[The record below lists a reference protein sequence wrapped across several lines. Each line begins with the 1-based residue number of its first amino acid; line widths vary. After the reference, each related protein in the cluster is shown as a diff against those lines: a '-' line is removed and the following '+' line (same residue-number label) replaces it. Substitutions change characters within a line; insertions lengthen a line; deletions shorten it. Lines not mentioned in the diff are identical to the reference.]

1 MSAAHDL
8 RYALRLL
15 ARSRLSTILAILSL
29 ALGIGATTAIFSVV
43 YAVLID
49 PYPYAAADRIGGFRL
64 LDSKGQEYHVSY
76 TMAEYTEIKSTSHT
90 IESAILLDNN
100 SVTLTDH
107 DVLEAVVKED
117 FSPNAFD
124 FFGVPPL
131 FGRTFHPNDAGDE
144 SKVEDVAVLSYLFW
158 QQHFLGRRDVLGQSL
173 QLNNKFYTIIGV
185 MPPRF
190 TWQQADVYT
199 PMAIHPASTERR
211 ILIFRAKAGIP
222 KDQLNSEFQAF
233 HQKFAKTAPNYIFP
247 DPPFRSVFEPI
258 NENILGQFANT
269 LLALLAA
276 VGFLLMI
283 ACANVANLLLARA
296 SARRG
301 EIAVRAALGAGG
313 NRIVQQLLTESALL
327 SLTGGALGIL
337 FAYAGVKAVV
347 ALLPTDSI
355 PPEAVIAINV
365 PVLCFAVAISVLTGI
380 FFGIAP
386 AFQLARQD
394 QSAFLKDAGRGSD
407 TGSATNRL
415 RNILIVAEVALSLVL
430 LTGAAFAASGLISL
444 SHQKLGYDPNG
455 VLITNMASPAE
466 RHPQWSQ
473 RRTFFSDV
481 TDRLRQI
488 PTVESVVP
496 TIIGALPV
504 NGVDLKFNM
513 AGLKE
518 PVPVRINFVGE
529 SFLDVLRIPLLR
541 GRFFNS
547 DEVTRPSPVAV
558 VSDDFVKTYFTHNE
572 DPIGRHFSVNIPVSD
587 LPAGFV
593 QTPQPPASYEIVG
606 VASSARNDGLRR
618 SSVPAVYLPLNE
630 VLSPGVWFAIRTTNP
645 NPAAIH
651 NDIRRA
657 VSSVDPTQ
665 SVNSVNSLDYF
676 FGREFAYPRFATFL
690 FGIFGAIGLAL
701 ATIGIFGVVSYN
713 VARRTREFGIRMA
726 LGATPGNI
734 LRLVLSAIGRVL
746 AIGLVLGTIISVVAA
761 RSLAGKLQGIDD
773 ASNPGALAL
782 VVALLATAALLACAI
797 PARSATQIHPTE
809 ALRHE

>member
-1 MSAAHDL
+1 MSATHDL

-49 PYPYAAADRIGGFRL
+49 PYPYTAADRIGGFRL
-64 LDSKGQEYHVSY
+64 LDSKGQQYHVNY
-76 TMAEYTEIKSTSHT
+76 TMAEYTEIKSASRT

-107 DVLEAVVKED
+107 DILEAVVQEQ
-117 FSPNAFD
+117 FSPNAFE

-131 FGRTFHPNDAGDE
+131 FGRVFSTKDTGDE
-144 SKVEDVAVLSYLFW
+144 SKVEEVAVLSYLFW
-158 QQHFLGRRDVLGQSL
+158 QHHFLGRRDVLGQSL

-199 PMAIHPASTERR
+199 PMAIHPASTDRR

-233 HQKFAKTAPNYIFP
+233 HQKFAKAAPNYIFP
-247 DPPFRSVFEPI
+247 DPPFRSEFEPI

-301 EIAVRAALGAGG
+301 EIAVRAALGASSK
-313 NRIVQQLLTESALL
+313 RIVLQLLTESTLL
-327 SLTGGALGIL
+327 SLAGGALGVL

-347 ALLPTDSI
+347 ALLPEDSI
-355 PPEAVIAINV
+355 PPEAVIAINI
-365 PVLCFAVAISVLTGI
+365 PVLGFAVAISVITGI
-380 FFGIAP
+380 FFGMVP

-394 QSAFLKDAGRGSD
+394 QSAFLKDTGRGSD
-407 TGSATNRL
+407 AGSTSNRL
-415 RNILIVAEVALSLVL
+415 RNVLIVAEVALSMVL
-430 LTGAAFAASGLISL
+430 LTGAAFAASGLVSL
-444 SHQKLGYDPNG
+444 SRQKLGYDPNG
-455 VLITNMASPAE
+455 VLITNIPSPAD
-466 RHPQWSQ
+466 RHPKWSE

-481 TDRLRQI
+481 ADNLRKI

-496 TIIGALPV
+496 TVIGGLPV

-529 SFLDVLRIPLLR
+529 SFLSVLRIPLLR
-541 GRFFNS
+541 GRFFDS
-547 DEVTRPSPVAV
+547 AEVTRPSSVAV

-572 DPIGRHFSVNIPVSD
+572 DPIGRHFSVDIPVSD

-606 VASSARNDGLRR
+606 VASSARNDGLRQN
-618 SSVPAVYLPLNE
+618 SVPAVYLPFNE

-645 NPAAIH
+645 NPATIH

-665 SVNSVNSLDYF
+665 AVDSINPLDYF
-676 FGREFAYPRFATFL
+676 SGREFAYPRFATFL
-690 FGIFGAIGLAL
+690 FGTFGAIGLAL
-701 ATIGIFGVVSYN
+701 ATIGIFGVVSYS
-713 VARRTREFGIRMA
+713 VSRRTREFGIRMA
-726 LGATPGNI
+726 LGATPANI
-734 LRLVLSAIGRVL
+734 LRLVVSATGRVL
-746 AIGLVLGTIISVVAA
+746 IVGFVLGTIISILAA
-761 RSLAGKLQGIDD
+761 RSLAGKLQGIDS
-773 ASNPGALAL
+773 SNPAALIL
-782 VVALLATAALLACAI
+782 VVALLGIAALLACTL
-797 PARSATQIHPTE
+797 PARTATQIQPVE

>member
-1 MSAAHDL
+1 MSFTHDL

-15 ARSRLSTILAILSL
+15 ARSRLSTTLAILSL

-49 PYPYAAADRIGGFRL
+49 PYPYAGADRIGGFRL

-76 TMAEYTEIKSTSHT
+76 TMAEYTEIKSASHT

-107 DVLEAVVKED
+107 DILEAVVQEN
-117 FSPNAFD
+117 FSPNAFE

-131 FGRTFHPNDAGDE
+131 FGRVFSSKDTGDE
-144 SKVEDVAVLSYLFW
+144 SKVEDVAVLSYVFW
-158 QQHFLGRRDVLGQSL
+158 QQHFLGRRDVLGQSV

-199 PMAIHPASTERR
+199 PMAVRPASTERR

-233 HQKFAKTAPNYIFP
+233 HEKFAKAAPNYIFP

-296 SARRG
+296 SARRC

-313 NRIVQQLLTESALL
+313 NRIVQQLLTESTLL
-327 SLTGGALGIL
+327 SLAGGALGIL

-355 PPEAVIAINV
+355 PPEAVIAINI

-380 FFGIAP
+380 FFGMAP

-415 RNILIVAEVALSLVL
+415 RNVLIVAEVALSLVL

-444 SHQKLGYDPNG
+444 SHQKLGYDPKG
-455 VLITNMASPAE
+455 VLVTYIPSPAE

-481 TDRLRQI
+481 ADHLRQI
-488 PTVESVVP
+488 PTVDSVVP
-496 TIIGALPV
+496 VIIGALPV

-529 SFLDVLRIPLLR
+529 SFLDVMRIPLLR
-541 GRFFNS
+541 GRFFGS
-547 DEVTRPSPVAV
+547 AEVTRPSPVAV
-558 VSDDFVKTYFTHNE
+558 VSEDFVKTYFTHNE
-572 DPIGRHFSVNIPVSD
+572 DPLGRHFSVTIPVSD

-606 VASSARNDGLRR
+606 VTSSARNDGLSRN
-618 SSVPAVYLPLNE
+618 SVPAVYLPLNE
-630 VLSPGVWFAIRTTNP
+630 VLSPGVWFAIRTSNP

-665 SVNSVNSLDYF
+665 SVNSVNNLDYF

-690 FGIFGAIGLAL
+690 FGIFGAIGLTL

-726 LGATPGNI
+726 LGATPANI
-734 LRLVLSAIGRVL
+734 LRLVLSSTARVL
-746 AIGLVLGTIISVVAA
+746 VIGLTLGTTISLIAA

-773 ASNPGALAL
+773 NSDPAAMVL
-782 VVALLATAALLACAI
+782 VVALLAISALLACAI

>member
-1 MSAAHDL
+1 MSPTHDF

-15 ARSRLSTILAILSL
+15 TRSRLSTTLAILSL

-49 PYPYAAADRIGGFRL
+49 PYPYTAADRIGGFRL
-64 LDSKGQEYHVSY
+64 LDSKGQNYHVSY
-76 TMAEYTEIKSTSHT
+76 TMAEYTEIKSASHT

-107 DVLEAVVKED
+107 DILEAVVQEN
-117 FSPNAFD
+117 FSPNAFE

-131 FGRTFHPNDAGDE
+131 FGRAFSTKDTGDE

-158 QQHFLGRRDVLGQSL
+158 QHHFLGRRDVLGQTVR
-173 QLNNKFYTIIGV
+173 LNNKLYTIIGV

-190 TWQQADVYT
+190 TWQQADIYT

-211 ILIFRAKAGIP
+211 ILIFRAKAGLP
-222 KDQLNSEFQAF
+222 KDQLNSEFQSF
-233 HQKFAKTAPNYIFP
+233 HEKFAKSAPNYIFP

-258 NENILGQFANT
+258 NETILGQFANT

-313 NRIVQQLLTESALL
+313 KRIVQQLLTESTLL
-327 SLTGGALGIL
+327 SLAGGALGIL
-337 FAYAGVKAVV
+337 FAYAGIKAVV
-347 ALLPTDSI
+347 AFLPEDSI
-355 PPEAVIAINV
+355 PPEAVISINI
-365 PVLCFAVAISVLTGI
+365 PVLCFAVAISVLAGI
-380 FFGIAP
+380 FFGMAP

-407 TGSATNRL
+407 TGSTTNRL
-415 RNILIVAEVALSLVL
+415 RDVLIVAEVALSLVL

-444 SHQKLGYDPNG
+444 SHQKLGYDPKG

-481 TDRLRQI
+481 ADHLRQI

-496 TIIGALPV
+496 TIIGGLPV

-529 SFLDVLRIPLLR
+529 SFLAVMRIPLQR
-541 GRFFNS
+541 GRFFDS
-547 DEVTRPSPVAV
+547 AEVTRPSPVAV

-572 DPIGRHFSVNIPVSD
+572 DPIGRHFSLDIPVSD

-606 VASSARNDGLRR
+606 VAGSARNDGLGRN
-618 SSVPAVYLPLNE
+618 SVPAVYLPLNE

-657 VSSVDPTQ
+657 VSAVDPTQ
-665 SVNSVNSLDYF
+665 SVNSVNNLDYF
-676 FGREFAYPRFATFL
+676 LGRQMAYPRFATFL

-701 ATIGIFGVVSYN
+701 ATIGIFGVVSYS

-726 LGATPGNI
+726 LGATPSNV
-734 LRLVLSAIGRVL
+734 LRLVLTTTLRVL
-746 AIGLVLGTIISVVAA
+746 AIGLILGTIISTIAA
-761 RSLAGKLQGIDD
+761 RLLANKLEGLD
-773 ASNPGALAL
+773 ASNPHVIVLVVVILAAAAL
-782 VVALLATAALLACAI
+782 VACAI
-797 PARSATQIHPTE
+797 PARSATRIHPVE

>member
-1 MSAAHDL
+1 MSFTHDL

-49 PYPYAAADRIGGFRL
+49 PYPYTAADRIGGFRL
-64 LDSKGQEYHVSY
+64 LDSKGQEYHVNY
-76 TMAEYTEIKSTSHT
+76 TMAEYTEIKSASRT

-107 DVLEAVVKED
+107 DILEAVVQEN
-117 FSPNAFD
+117 FSPNAFE

-131 FGRTFHPNDAGDE
+131 LGRTFSTKDTGDE
-144 SKVEDVAVLSYLFW
+144 SKVENVAVLSYLFW
-158 QQHFLGRRDVLGQSL
+158 QQHFLGRRDLLGQSI

-199 PMAIHPASTERR
+199 PMAIRPASSERR
-211 ILIFRAKAGIP
+211 ILLFRAKAGIT

-233 HQKFAKTAPNYIFP
+233 HQKFAKAAPNYIFP

-313 NRIVQQLLTESALL
+313 NRIVQQLLTESTLL
-327 SLTGGALGIL
+327 SLAGGALGVL
-337 FAYAGVKAVV
+337 FAYAGVRAVI
-347 ALLPTDSI
+347 ALLPEDSI
-355 PPEAVIAINV
+355 PPEAIISINI
-365 PVLCFAVAISVLTGI
+365 PVLCFAVTISLLTGI
-380 FFGIAP
+380 FFGMAP

-415 RNILIVAEVALSLVL
+415 RDILIVAEVALSLVL

-466 RHPQWSQ
+466 RYPQWSQ

-481 TDRLRQI
+481 ADHLRQI

-496 TIIGALPV
+496 VIIGGLPV

-529 SFLDVLRIPLLR
+529 SFLDVMRIPLQR
-541 GRFFNS
+541 GRFFDS
-547 DEVTRPSPVAV
+547 SEVTRPSPVAV
-558 VSDDFVKTYFTHNE
+558 VSDDFVRTYFTHNE
-572 DPIGRHFSVNIPVSD
+572 DPIGRNFSVDIPVSD

-593 QTPQPPASYEIVG
+593 QTPHPPASYEIVG
-606 VASSARNDGLRR
+606 VVSSARNDGLRR
-618 SSVPAVYLPLNE
+618 NSVPAVYLPLNE

-657 VSSVDPTQ
+657 VSSVDPAQ
-665 SVNSVNSLDYF
+665 AVNSVNSLDYF
-676 FGREFAYPRFATFL
+676 LGREFAYPRFATFL
-690 FGIFGAIGLAL
+690 FGIFGTIGLAL
-701 ATIGIFGVVSYN
+701 ATIGIFGVVSYG

-734 LRLVLSAIGRVL
+734 LRLVVSATGRVL
-746 AIGLVLGTIISVVAA
+746 AIGFVLGTIISIIAA

-773 ASNPGALAL
+773 ASNPGALVL
-782 VVALLATAALLACAI
+782 VVALLAIAALLACAI
-797 PARSATQIHPTE
+797 PARTATQIHPTE

>member
-1 MSAAHDL
+1 MSATHDL

-15 ARSRLSTILAILSL
+15 TRSRLSTTLAILSL

-49 PYPYAAADRIGGFRL
+49 PYPYTAADRIGGFRL
-64 LDSKGQEYHVSY
+64 LDSKGEIYHVSY
-76 TMAEYTEIKSTSHT
+76 TMAEYTEIKSASHT

-107 DVLEAVVKED
+107 DILEAVTQED
-117 FSPNAFD
+117 FSPNAFE

-131 FGRTFHPNDAGDE
+131 LGRTFSTKDTGDE

-158 QQHFLGRRDVLGQSL
+158 QHHFLGRRDVLGQTVR
-173 QLNNKFYTIIGV
+173 LNKKFFTIIGV

-190 TWQQADVYT
+190 AWQQADIYT
-199 PMAIHPASTERR
+199 PMAIHPSSNERR
-211 ILIFRAKAGIP
+211 ILIFRAKAGVP
-222 KDQLNSEFQAF
+222 KSQLNSEFQAF
-233 HQKFAKTAPNYIFP
+233 HEKFAKAAPNYIFP

-258 NENILGQFANT
+258 NETNLGQFANT

-276 VGFLLMI
+276 VGFLLSI

-313 NRIVQQLLTESALL
+313 KRIVQQLLTESTLL
-327 SLTGGALGIL
+327 SLTGGALGVL

-355 PPEAVIAINV
+355 PAEAVIAINI

-380 FFGIAP
+380 FFGMAP

-394 QSAFLKDAGRGSD
+394 QSAFLKDAGRSSGA
-407 TGSATNRL
+407 GSATNRL
-415 RNILIVAEVALSLVL
+415 RDILIVAEVALSLVL

-444 SHQKLGYDPNG
+444 SRQKLGYDPNG
-455 VLITNMASPAE
+455 VLVTYIPSPAE

-473 RRTFFSDV
+473 RRTFFSDIA
-481 TDRLRQI
+481 DHLRQI

-496 TIIGALPV
+496 TIV
-504 NGVDLKFNM
+504 GVPPGDGVELKFNM

-518 PVPVRINFVGE
+518 PVPVSINFVGE
-529 SFLDVLRIPLLR
+529 SFLAVMRIPLER
-541 GRFFNS
+541 GRFFDS
-547 DEVTRPSPVAV
+547 AEVTRPSPVAV
-558 VSDDFVKTYFTHNE
+558 VSEDFVKTYFTHNE
-572 DPIGRHFSVNIPVSD
+572 DPIGRHFSVDIPVSD

-606 VASSARNDGLRR
+606 VASSARNAGLHRNP
-618 SSVPAVYLPLNE
+618 VPAVYLPVNE
-630 VLSPGVWFAIRTTNP
+630 VLSPGVWFAVRTSNP

-657 VSSVDPTQ
+657 VSAVDPTQ
-665 SVNSVNSLDYF
+665 AVNSINPLDYF
-676 FGREFAYPRFATFL
+676 LGREMAYPRFATFL

-701 ATIGIFGVVSYN
+701 ATIGLFGVVSYN
-713 VARRTREFGIRMA
+713 VSRRTREFGIRMA
-726 LGATPGNI
+726 LGATPGNV
-734 LRLVLSAIGRVL
+734 LRLVVSATARVL
-746 AIGLVLGTIISVVAA
+746 LVGFVIGTIVSVVAA
-761 RSLAGKLQGIDD
+761 RTLAGKLEGID
-773 ASNPGALAL
+773 ASNPAAIVL
-782 VVALLATAALLACAI
+782 VVLVLAVAALTACAL
-797 PARSATQIHPTE
+797 PARTATQIHPSE

>member
-1 MSAAHDL
+1 
-8 RYALRLL
+8 
-15 ARSRLSTILAILSL
+15 
-29 ALGIGATTAIFSVV
+29 
-43 YAVLID
+43 
-49 PYPYAAADRIGGFRL
+49 
-64 LDSKGQEYHVSY
+64 
-76 TMAEYTEIKSTSHT
+76 MAEYTEIKSASRT

-107 DVLEAVVKED
+107 DILEAVVQEN
-117 FSPNAFD
+117 FSPNAFE

-131 FGRTFHPNDAGDE
+131 FGRVFSSKDTGDE

-158 QQHFLGRRDVLGQSL
+158 QQHFLGRRDVLGQSV

-199 PMAIHPASTERR
+199 PMAVRPASTERR

-233 HQKFAKTAPNYIFP
+233 HEKFAKAAPNYIFP

-313 NRIVQQLLTESALL
+313 NRIVQQLLTESTLL
-327 SLTGGALGIL
+327 SLAGGALGIL

-355 PPEAVIAINV
+355 PAEAVIAINV

-380 FFGIAP
+380 FFGMAP

-394 QSAFLKDAGRGSD
+394 QSAFLKDSGRGSD
-407 TGSATNRL
+407 AGSATNRL

-444 SHQKLGYDPNG
+444 SHQKLGYDPKG
-455 VLITNMASPAE
+455 VLVTYIPSPAE
-466 RHPQWSQ
+466 RHPLWSQ

-481 TDRLRQI
+481 ADHLRQI

-496 TIIGALPV
+496 TILGAVPV

-529 SFLDVLRIPLLR
+529 SFLDVMRIPLLR
-541 GRFFNS
+541 GRFFDS
-547 DEVTRPSPVAV
+547 AEVTRPSPVAV
-558 VSDDFVKTYFTHNE
+558 VSEDFVKTYFTHNE
-572 DPIGRHFSVNIPVSD
+572 DPIGRHFSVDIPVSD

-593 QTPQPPASYEIVG
+593 QTPHPPASYEIVG
-606 VASSARNDGLRR
+606 VTSSARNDGLSRN
-618 SSVPAVYLPLNE
+618 SVPAVYLPLNE

-651 NDIRRA
+651 NDVRRA

-665 SVNSVNSLDYF
+665 SVNSINNLDYF

-701 ATIGIFGVVSYN
+701 ATIGIFGVVSYS

-726 LGATPGNI
+726 LGATPANI
-734 LRLVLSAIGRVL
+734 LRLVLSSTARVL
-746 AIGLVLGTIISVVAA
+746 AIGLVLGTITSLIAA

-773 ASNPGALAL
+773 TSHPGAMVL
-782 VVALLATAALLACAI
+782 VVALLAIAALVACAI
-797 PARSATQIHPTE
+797 PARTATQIHPTE

>member
-1 MSAAHDL
+1 MSPTHDL

-15 ARSRLSTILAILSL
+15 ARSRLSTTLAILSL

-49 PYPYAAADRIGGFRL
+49 PYPYTAANRIGGFRL

-76 TMAEYTEIKSTSHT
+76 TMAEYTEIRSASHT

-107 DVLEAVVKED
+107 DILEAVTQEN
-117 FSPNAFD
+117 FSPNAFE
-124 FFGVPPL
+124 FFGVPPI
-131 FGRTFHPNDAGDE
+131 FGRVFSTKDTGDE

-158 QQHFLGRRDVLGQSL
+158 QKHFLGRRDILGESV

-199 PMAIHPASTERR
+199 PMAIRPASTERR

-247 DPPFRSVFEPI
+247 DSPFRSVFEPI

-269 LLALLAA
+269 LPALLAA

-301 EIAVRAALGAGG
+301 EIAIRAALGAGG
-313 NRIVQQLLTESALL
+313 NRIVRQLLTESTLL
-327 SLTGGALGIL
+327 SLAGGALGIL

-355 PPEAVIAINV
+355 PPEAVIAINI
-365 PVLCFAVAISVLTGI
+365 PVLCFAIAISVLTGI
-380 FFGIAP
+380 FFGMAP

-394 QSAFLKDAGRGSD
+394 QSAFLKDAGRRSD
-407 TGSATNRL
+407 TASGTNRL
-415 RNILIVAEVALSLVL
+415 RDILIVAEVALSLVL
-430 LTGAAFAASGLISL
+430 LTGAAFATSGLISL
-444 SHQKLGYDPNG
+444 SHQKLGYDPKG
-455 VLITNMASPAE
+455 VLVTYVPSPAE

-481 TDRLRQI
+481 ADRLRQI
-488 PTVESVVP
+488 PTVKSVVP

-529 SFLDVLRIPLLR
+529 SLLDVMRIPVLR

-547 DEVTRPSPVAV
+547 AEVTRPSPVAV
-558 VSDDFVKTYFTHNE
+558 VSEDFVKTYFTHNE
-572 DPIGRHFSVNIPVSD
+572 DPIGRLFSVNIPVSD

-593 QTPQPPASYEIVG
+593 QTPHPPASYEIVG
-606 VASSARNDGLRR
+606 VASSARNDGL
-618 SSVPAVYLPLNE
+618 SHDSVPAVYLPLNE
-630 VLSPGVWFAIRTTNP
+630 VLSPGAWFAIRTTNP

-657 VSSVDPTQ
+657 VSAVDPTQ
-665 SVNSVNSLDYF
+665 AVNSINNLDYF

-701 ATIGIFGVVSYN
+701 ATIGIFGVVSYS
-713 VARRTREFGIRMA
+713 VSRRTREFGIRMA
-726 LGATPGNI
+726 LGATPGSV
-734 LRLVLSAIGRVL
+734 LRLVITSMGRVL
-746 AIGLVLGTIISVVAA
+746 IIGFVIGIILSVVST
-761 RSLAGKLQGIDD
+761 R
-773 ASNPGALAL
+773 ALADKL
-782 VVALLATAALLACAI
+782 EGLGGTNPVVLIVVIVILAIAALTACTL
-797 PARSATQIHPTE
+797 PARTATQIQPVE
-809 ALRHE
+809 ALRHD

>member
-1 MSAAHDL
+1 MSPTQDL

-15 ARSRLSTILAILSL
+15 ARSRLSTTLAILSL

-49 PYPYAAADRIGGFRL
+49 PYPYTAANRIGGFRL

-76 TMAEYTEIKSTSHT
+76 TMAEYTEIRSASHT

-107 DVLEAVVKED
+107 DILEAVTQEN
-117 FSPNAFD
+117 FSPNAFE
-124 FFGVPPL
+124 FFGVPPI
-131 FGRTFHPNDAGDE
+131 FGRVFSTKDTGDE

-158 QQHFLGRRDVLGQSL
+158 QKHFLGRRDILGESI

-190 TWQQADVYT
+190 TWQRADVYT
-199 PMAIHPASTERR
+199 PMAIRPASTERR

-247 DPPFRSVFEPI
+247 DSPFRSVFEPI

-301 EIAVRAALGAGG
+301 EIAIRAALGAGG
-313 NRIVQQLLTESALL
+313 NRIVRQLLTESTLL
-327 SLTGGALGIL
+327 SLAGGALGIL

-347 ALLPTDSI
+347 ALLPADSI
-355 PPEAVIAINV
+355 PPEAVIAINI

-380 FFGIAP
+380 FFGMAP

-407 TGSATNRL
+407 TASGTNRL
-415 RNILIVAEVALSLVL
+415 RDILIVAEVALSLVL
-430 LTGAAFAASGLISL
+430 LTGAAFATSGLISL
-444 SHQKLGYDPNG
+444 SHQKLGYDPKG
-455 VLITNMASPAE
+455 ILVTYVPSPAE

-473 RRTFFSDV
+473 RRTFFNDV
-481 TDRLRQI
+481 ADRLRQI
-488 PTVESVVP
+488 PTVKSVVP

-529 SFLDVLRIPLLR
+529 SLLDVMRIPVLR

-547 DEVTRPSPVAV
+547 AEVTRPSPVAV
-558 VSDDFVKTYFTHNE
+558 VSEDFVKTYFTHNE
-572 DPIGRHFSVNIPVSD
+572 DPIGRLFSVNIPVSD

-593 QTPQPPASYEIVG
+593 QTPHPPASYEIVG
-606 VASSARNDGLRR
+606 VASSARNDGL
-618 SSVPAVYLPLNE
+618 SHDSVPAVYLPLNE
-630 VLSPGVWFAIRTTNP
+630 VLSPGAWFAIRTTNP

-657 VSSVDPTQ
+657 VSAVDPTQ
-665 SVNSVNSLDYF
+665 AVNSINNLDYF

-701 ATIGIFGVVSYN
+701 ATIGIFGVVSYS
-713 VARRTREFGIRMA
+713 VSRRTREFGIRMA
-726 LGATPGNI
+726 LGATPANI
-734 LRLVLSAIGRVL
+734 LRLVLSATGRIL
-746 AIGLVLGTIISVVAA
+746 LIGLVLGTIISIIAA
-761 RSLAGKLQGIDD
+761 RTLGGKLQGIDD
-773 ASNPGALAL
+773 ASNPTALIL
-782 VVALLATAALLACAI
+782 VVALLATAALMACLL
-797 PARSATQIHPTE
+797 PARTATQIHPVE